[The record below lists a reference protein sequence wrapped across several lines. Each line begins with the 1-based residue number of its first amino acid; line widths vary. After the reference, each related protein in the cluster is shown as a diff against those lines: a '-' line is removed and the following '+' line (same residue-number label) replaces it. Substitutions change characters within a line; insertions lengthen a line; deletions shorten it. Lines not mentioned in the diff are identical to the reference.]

1 MSVQSL
7 YGVANSP
14 AITNVNATEKKEE
27 TTVNTAVEN
36 KTGFDETAVIYEK
49 SSTPDASIT
58 NKNNAI
64 DREAIIAQMKAD
76 TEARMTQMQSYVQ
89 QMMNQQG
96 IAIGTADDIWSFL
109 ASGDFTV
116 TEAAKAKAQEA
127 ISEDGYWGVEQTSQR
142 IVDFAKALAGNDV
155 NKADELLE
163 AFKKGFEEATGTWGK
178 ELPEISQNTYK
189 AVEEKFAAWKAE
201 SETTP
206 ETEVTT
212 TTDPTTGEVVT
223 Q

>member
-1 MSVQSL
+1 MSVQSI
-7 YGVANSP
+7 YGATGGQ
-14 AITNVNATEKKEE
+14 AITAPKATEKKEE
-27 TTVNTAVEN
+27 TKPTTSAS
-36 KTGFDETAVIYEK
+36 KGFDETAVVYEK
-49 SSTPDASIT
+49 SPKPDANIT
-58 NKNNAI
+58 KNQNNKV

-76 TEARMTQMQSYVQ
+76 TEARMNQMQSYVQ

-116 TEAAKAKAQEA
+116 TEAAKVQAQEA

-142 IVDFAKALAGNDV
+142 IIDFAKALSGGDV
-155 NKADELLE
+155 SKADLLLD

-201 SETTP
+201 GTQT
-206 ETEVTT
+206 TT